1 MTTTK
6 KKIVKNF
13 VTKSTKEQRE
23 HWHWQQVQTH
33 KNLAKQEPS
42 RTIIRNF

>member
-1 MTTTK
+1 LDKKIEEGKKKKMTTTK

-23 HWHWQQVQTH
+23 HWH
-33 KNLAKQEPS
+33 
-42 RTIIRNF
+42 